1 MARAKKES
9 KPKKKKSKLLR
20 LLVLAGIAGGVAYA
34 LSKARKPAA
43 PCAIDPEDR
52 LKVKDEE
59 NISGLGYIMK
69 SLFGE
74 FLKDPAKLA
83 VLDSFNLSVAIEPV
97 EQPETAITMTFA
109 GGRILL
115 EPGVV
120 NPDIKIVCD
129 YETLMQMAQMP
140 AGLAAIKF
148 MQTPEGK
155 NIASKLMSGEMKI
168 IGLPAHPIAMMK
180 FSKFLSPS

>member
-1 MARAKKES
+1 MGKAKKEL

-20 LLVLAGIAGGVAYA
+20 LLVLMGIAGGVAVA
-34 LSKARKPAA
+34 LSKSKKPSTFGV
-43 PCAIDPEDR
+43 IDPEER
-52 LKVKDEE
+52 LKVSDEE
-59 NISGLGYIMK
+59 NISGLGYIMN

-74 FLKDPAKLA
+74 FLKNPAKVA
-83 VLDSFNLSVAIEPV
+83 VLDSLTLSVAIEPV

-140 AGLAAIKF
+140 FGLEAIKF
-148 MQTPEGK
+148 LQTPEGK
-155 NIASKLMSGEMKI
+155 NIMSKLMSRQMKI

-180 FSKFLSPS
+180 FSKFLSPG